1 MLFFFVLFKYN
12 IWFCYCLVAQLVRL
26 IVATWTAACQ
36 VPLEL
41 SKQEYWSRFTPG
53 HLPVSGAEPSSP
65 VSTALAGG
73 FFTTESSGKPL
84 NLWQYLL
91 IHHILTQENKDFS
104 TSMSNFPALY
114 IFLPPLHFCHLHFKL
129 LGYFTFTFF
138 IATASSRIVVSG
150 PRDRHFWVS
159 V

>member
-1 MLFFFVLFKYN
+1 MLLFSCSVGLTHCDHMNCSPPGSSGTFQARILEQVYSRASSCFRDWTF
-12 IWFCYCLVAQLVRL
+12 ISCVYCIGRWIL
-26 IVATWTAACQ
+26 
-36 VPLEL
+36 
-41 SKQEYWSRFTPG
+41 
-53 HLPVSGAEPSSP
+53 
-65 VSTALAGG
+65 
-73 FFTTESSGKPL
+73 TTESSGKPL

-104 TSMSNFPALY
+104 TSMSNFPALC

-138 IATASSRIVVSG
+138 IATTNSIIVVSG